1 MKEKFDFTAEM
12 NEAKTVK
19 NNPHNVSIL
28 FSAMTILSAVFQP
41 IK

>member
-19 NNPHNVSIL
+19 NNLHNEFL
-28 FSAMTILSAVFQP
+28 RGRKPTA
-41 IK
+41 